1 MRRPLEQDTGQAGA
15 DSFLDVIANMVGI
28 MIILVMIVSTRVRHS
43 PPKSSEVTPPPASI
57 TSPEKVLKPLTQE
70 TASLESDVNRLAM
83 QSRQLQ
89 IDLAG
94 KTLQRE
100 KLALLLAAMEEEIQG
115 QRQNLDQSSQIDFD
129 LRSKMAVTR
138 QELELLQKQRETV
151 HLAAPQDIKIQSLPT
166 PISRTVH
173 GQEIHFQLRGG
184 RVTHIPLDELLDTF
198 QNTAR
203 HKVWKLEDQALM
215 TDTIGPIGGF
225 RMRYE
230 LGRFDLSPEEVQRTG
245 RGGAVIRLVKWE
257 LLPVSLD
264 LGETADEALKPG
276 SEFLRA
282 FERKDPSR
290 VTITLWAYP
299 DSFDLFRRLKAHLHS
314 GGYAAA
320 GRPLPDDQPIGGSP
334 EGSRSAA
341 Q

>member
-1 MRRPLEQDTGQAGA
+1 MRRPLGQDTDQAGA

-57 TSPEKVLKPLTQE
+57 TSPEKVLKPLVQE
-70 TASLESDVNRLAM
+70 TEALQSDVNRLAQ
-83 QSRQLQ
+83 QSQQLQ

-94 KTLQRE
+94 RALQRE
-100 KLALLLAAMEEEIQG
+100 KLALLAAAMEDELQN
-115 QRQNLDQSSQIDFD
+115 QRQSLDQSSQVDFD
-129 LRSKMAVTR
+129 LRSKMAIAR
-138 QELELLQKQRETV
+138 QELETLQRQRESV
-151 HLAAPQDIKIQSLPT
+151 HLSAPQDIKIQSLPT

-184 RVTHIPLDELLDTF
+184 RVTHIPLDELLETF
-198 QNTAR
+198 QNTAK
-203 HKVWKLEDQALM
+203 HKIWKLEDQAAM

-230 LGRFDLSPEEVQRTG
+230 LGRFELSQEEVQRTG
-245 RGGAVIRLVKWE
+245 RAGAVIRLVKWE

-264 LGETADEALKPG
+264 LGETADAALKPG
-276 SEFLRA
+276 SDFLKT

-299 DSFDLFRRLKAHLHS
+299 DSFDLFRRIKAHLHS
-314 GGYAAA
+314 EGYAAA
-320 GRPLPDDQPIGGSP
+320 GRPLPEDQPIGGSP